1 MTAVLDQNLY
11 LVSRG
16 IPHPRQI
23 VAHVYEVEQPSKPI
37 AVISFDPDDPRD
49 PGERIRRSEFLPRI
63 GETIS
68 LWKGQRHAP
77 QWGFHKDQPT
87 YRVETIEHRLWH
99 NEDESDAYYGDL
111 IIIHVTQVSGPEPED
126 T

>member
-1 MTAVLDQNLY
+1 MVLNLY
-11 LVSRG
+11 LMSAG

-23 VAHVYEVEQPSKPI
+23 VAHVYEVEQPARPI
-37 AVISFDPDDPRD
+37 AVISFDPEDPRD
-49 PGERIRRSEFLPRI
+49 PGGRIRRSEFLPRI

-87 YRVETIEHRLWH
+87 YRVERIEHRLWD
-99 NEDESDAYYGDL
+99 NDDETNAYYGDL
-111 IIIHVTQVSGPEPED
+111 IIIHVTQVSGPEPEEP
-126 T
+126 